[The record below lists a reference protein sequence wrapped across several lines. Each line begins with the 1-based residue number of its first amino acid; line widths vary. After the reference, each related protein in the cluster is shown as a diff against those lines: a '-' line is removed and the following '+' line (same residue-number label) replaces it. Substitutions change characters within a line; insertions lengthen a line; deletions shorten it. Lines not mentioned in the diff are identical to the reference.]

1 MVRVGDGRQHL
12 GTQPPVE
19 AGYVDGRVGHAVQPV
34 EADEGIDEGGQLP
47 QRDRREHIGP
57 ALVQQGLDGHEQRA
71 VQEDAV
77 GGDPQAAPLTLDNPT
92 MAYGIATIEGIA
104 RVIHRHLGPASRS
117 VIPLSKVSPS
127 WGTPDEQIPAL
138 PRIP

>member
-92 MAYGIATIEGIA
+92 MAYGIATIEAITRVINRDLNPAATA
-104 RVIHRHLGPASRS
+104 RVPSTQ
-117 VIPLSKVSPS
+117 VSPS
-127 WGTPDEQIPAL
+127 RETPDEQIPAGSA
-138 PRIP
+138 